1 VKQWL
6 YCLLVVCVTLPLG
19 ATEMPLNMT
28 QGVTDISG
36 KVYDLHMTILYI
48 CCAIGLVVFGVM
60 IYSMIYH
67 RKSKG
72 AVAANFHESTKVEI
86 AWTVIPFIILIA
98 MAIPATKT
106 LIAMEDP
113 SDADLTIKVTGS
125 QWKWHYSYFDKDI
138 EFYSTLSTP
147 RAQIDGS
154 EAKGKHYLL
163 EVDKPL
169 VLPINQKVRFLMTS
183 DDVIHSWWVP
193 AFAVKKDANPG
204 FINEAWTRIDK
215 PGIYRGQCA
224 ELCGKDHG
232 FMPIVVQ
239 ALSETDFDNWLVEQK
254 QLASNAAATAA
265 ASLSQT
271 LSLEELTTQGE
282 QVYIASCAACHQPN
296 GAGLPGVFP
305 SLIGSPIIKGPVD
318 GHLNIV
324 LHGKPGTAMQAFAK
338 QLTAKEI
345 AAVITFER
353 NAWGNNSGDAV
364 QAADVSNFSGS
375 IKASAEA
382 NKAVADA
389 TSTIAATTTV
399 ITDAATEKT
408 TQAIEA
414 VAKVVTPEIVAA
426 ADLPTLTLEQLIA
439 QGEQVYATACAV
451 CHQATGA
458 GLPGA
463 FPSLIGSPIIKG
475 PVDGHLNIVLY
486 GKPGTAMQAFATQLT
501 AKEIA
506 AVITFERNAWGN
518 NSGDAIQAA
527 DVSNFSGS
535 AEASTEASKA
545 LADPKGIMAATATKV
560 NDTVTENA
568 TQTAEAVAKVV
579 TTQAVAVED
588 LPTLTL
594 EQLIAEGEQVYATT
608 CAACHQATGAGLP
621 GAFPSLIGSPIVSGP
636 VSGHIDIVMHGK
648 PGSAMQAFSRQ
659 LSPQKMAAVITYERN
674 AWGNNS
680 GEAVQPADVASHGQ

>member
-6 YCLLVVCVTLPLG
+6 YFLLVVWVALPLG

-86 AWTVIPFIILIA
+86 AWTVIPFIILIG

-113 SDADLTIKVTGS
+113 SDADLTIKITGS
-125 QWKWHYSYFDKDI
+125 QWKWHYSYFDKDL
-138 EFYSTLSTP
+138 EFYSSLSTP
-147 RAQIDGS
+147 REQIDGR
-154 EAKGKHYLL
+154 EAKGENYLL

-215 PGIYRGQCA
+215 PGTYRGQCA

-254 QLASNAAATAA
+254 QLANNAAVAAA
-265 ASLSQT
+265 ASMSQT
-271 LSLEELTTQGE
+271 LSLEELNAQGE
-282 QVYIASCAACHQPN
+282 QVYIARCAACHQPN

-318 GHLNIV
+318 DHLNIV
-324 LHGKPGTAMQAFAK
+324 LNGKPGTAMQAFAK
-338 QLTAKEI
+338 QLSAIEI

-353 NAWGNNSGDAV
+353 NAWGNNSGDVV
-364 QAADVSNFSGS
+364 QAADVGNFSS
-375 IKASAEA
+375 SNASSTEPID
-382 NKAVADA
+382 AVADA
-389 TSTIAATTTV
+389 ASTIAATTTDV
-399 ITDAATEKT
+399 TDAATEKT

-414 VAKVVTPEIVAA
+414 VAKVVTPEVVAA
-426 ADLPTLTLEQLIA
+426 A
-439 QGEQVYATACAV
+439 
-451 CHQATGA
+451 
-458 GLPGA
+458 
-463 FPSLIGSPIIKG
+463 
-475 PVDGHLNIVLY
+475 
-486 GKPGTAMQAFATQLT
+486 
-501 AKEIA
+501 
-506 AVITFERNAWGN
+506 
-518 NSGDAIQAA
+518 
-527 DVSNFSGS
+527 
-535 AEASTEASKA
+535 
-545 LADPKGIMAATATKV
+545 
-560 NDTVTENA
+560 
-568 TQTAEAVAKVV
+568 
-579 TTQAVAVED
+579 D

-594 EQLIAEGEQVYATT
+594 EQLIAEGEQVYATV

-621 GAFPSLIGSPIVSGP
+621 GAFPSLIGSPVVSGP

-648 PGSAMQAFSRQ
+648 PGTAMQAFSSQ

-680 GEAVQPADVASHGQ
+680 GEAVQAADVASHGQ